1 MKQWNLAA
9 LVCLLSIALPG
20 CSRTQLA
27 YNQAD
32 LLLAHYADDY
42 LELTSDQ
49 LDRWEPRLEQA
60 LADHRRDELPY
71 LAAYFDRVRTAARSG
86 FPAPETAC
94 LVGAFRD
101 LYKRQARLAVRLA
114 APLLVGLD
122 RDQVRDLEERFARDL
137 ARDLREPG
145 TRDPARERHKRAK
158 RWAESIEDWTGKLSP
173 AQRTLVAEM
182 TGRFPSTSES
192 VLNYR
197 TGKRAEL
204 IAQLKSG
211 AGEAELHGFLT
222 DWLVEYR
229 NLPPDLERAGD
240 DLSERLADLITALG
254 GTPDQA
260 QRQRLNQQL
269 TALRDDLLELQR
281 EPHMAPLTC

>member
-9 LVCLLSIALPG
+9 LVCLLSIALAG

-32 LLLAHYADDY
+32 FLLAHYADDY
-42 LELTSDQ
+42 LGLTSDQ
-49 LDRWEPRLEQA
+49 LDRWEPRLEQT
-60 LADHRRDELPY
+60 LAAHRRDELPY

-101 LYKRQARLAVRLA
+101 LYKRHARLAVHLA
-114 APLLVGLD
+114 APLLAGLD
-122 RDQVRDLEERFARDL
+122 PDQLRDLEERFARDL
-137 ARDLREPG
+137 AQDLREPG
-145 TRDPARERHKRAK
+145 GRDPARERRKRAK
-158 RWAESIEDWTGKLSP
+158 RWVESIEDWTGKLSP
-173 AQRTLVAEM
+173 AQRALVAEM
-182 TGRFPSTSES
+182 TGRFPNTSES

-211 AGEAELHGFLT
+211 AGEAELHAFLT
-222 DWLVEYR
+222 NWLVEYR
-229 NLPPDLERAGD
+229 DLPTDLEQAGD
-240 DLSERLADLITALG
+240 ALSERVADLVTALG
-254 GTPDQA
+254 RTLDQA
-260 QRQRLNQQL
+260 QRERLNQRL
-269 TALRDDLLELQR
+269 TALRDDLLELQKA
-281 EPHMAPLTC
+281 PHMAPLSC